1 MDNMAKKGRI
11 LLTGATGLV
20 GGALMSALTN
30 RGYAVNALSRKKQ
43 DSELPDP
50 DVRFFQWD
58 VVANKIDKAC
68 LDGVNAIIHLAGENI
83 AALPW
88 SNKRKR
94 LIRDSRI
101 QPILLLYDLLRQH
114 TGHEVMTV
122 VSASASGYYGDRG
135 DEWMTEDKPAAS
147 DFLGQTCRDW
157 ELTVGKGRALGLRT
171 VSLRS
176 GVILSGRGG
185 IFPKF
190 AGFIRKG
197 LGTVPGTGRQ
207 WIPWI
212 HIEDAVAMYIFALE
226 HNGIHGVYN
235 MNAPAQVTF
244 SQFVQSIAKKLKK
257 PIWLPNI
264 PQFLLKAVMGQ
275 MSEMLLSSTR
285 MSAEK
290 IQNAGFQFRYPEI
303 KAAVESLT
311 PGL

>member
-1 MDNMAKKGRI
+1 MANTAKKGRI

-20 GGALMSALTN
+20 GRALMAALTN
-30 RGYAVNALSRKKQ
+30 RGYGVNALSRNKQ
-43 DSELPDP
+43 HSMLP

-58 VVANKIDKAC
+58 VFANNIDRGC
-68 LDGVNAIIHLAGENI
+68 LDGVTAVIHLAGENI

-101 QPILLLYDLLRQH
+101 QSILLLYELIREQKEH
-114 TGHEVMTV
+114 GVAAI
-122 VSASASGYYGDRG
+122 VSASASGYYGNRG
-135 DEWMTEDKPAAS
+135 NEWMTEDKPPAA
-147 DFLGQTCRDW
+147 DFLGQTCGDW
-157 ELTVGKGRALGLRT
+157 EHAVGEGRKLGLRT

-176 GVILSGRGG
+176 GVVLSADGG

-190 AGFIRKG
+190 ADFIKKG

-207 WIPWI
+207 WMPWI
-212 HIEDAVAMYIFALE
+212 HVTDAVTMYIFALE
-226 HNGIHGVYN
+226 HNGIHGIYN
-235 MNAPAQVTF
+235 MAAPADITF
-244 SQFVQSIAKKLKK
+244 SQFVRTIAEELKK
-257 PIWLPNI
+257 NLWLPNI
-264 PQFLLKAVMGQ
+264 PQFVLKAVMGQ

-303 KAAVESLT
+303 KAAIGSLT